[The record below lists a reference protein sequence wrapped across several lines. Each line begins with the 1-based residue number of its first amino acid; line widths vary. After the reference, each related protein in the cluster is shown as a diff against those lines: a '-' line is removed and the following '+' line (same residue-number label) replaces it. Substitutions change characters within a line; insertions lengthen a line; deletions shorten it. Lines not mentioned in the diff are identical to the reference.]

1 MRTFE
6 MVTRILLF
14 LISLGLLSGCAQTA
28 NRYNSSAVD
37 YLYPDRNPVVETA
50 EISHLQ
56 LPIKVGVAFAPS
68 NQGMADR
75 RSGGWITGYISGE
88 TDRQEVLTESDK
100 IKLLEK
106 VSRRFEALE
115 FVHAIE
121 IIPSAYLVPRGS
133 FPNLDQ
139 IRTMFGIDVI
149 ALVSYDQAQ
158 FTDEGFASI
167 TYWTL
172 VRAYVIPGEKN
183 ATHTMV
189 DAAVYDIKS
198 RVRLFRAPGVSYV
211 KSTATPVNL
220 YTRDALWVDWNGQG
234 FVVMPLSHVAGCLSA
249 PLCLLVQSIA
259 ASDLKKAFW
268 PILCVG
274 SPLTV
279 KPRYNFK
286 TAGRS
291 DSIKR
296 ATKASVSWMTL
307 SGHRPMNGPIQRSR
321 SVN

>member
-1 MRTFE
+1 MVSRTLF
-6 MVTRILLF
+6 F
-14 LISLGLLSGCAQTA
+14 LISLALLSGCAQTSS
-28 NRYNSSAVD
+28 RYNSSAVD

-50 EISHLQ
+50 EIPHLQ
-56 LPIKVGVAFAPS
+56 LPIKVGVAFVPA

-75 RSGGWITGYISGE
+75 RSGGWITGYVSGT

-100 IKLLEK
+100 MKLLEK
-106 VSRRFEALE
+106 VSRRFETLD

-121 IIPSAYLVPRGS
+121 IIPSAYLLPRGS

-172 VRAYVIPGEKN
+172 VGAYVIPGEKN

-198 RVRLFRAPGVSYV
+198 RVLLFRAPGVSYV

-220 YTRDALWVDWNGQG
+220 SEQLRLDRVNAFNMAADDLIANLENQLDRFKEKIKQRPEEIRVTHRTGYAGGG
-234 FVVMPLSHVAGCLSA
+234 FTGGMSA
-249 PLCLLVQSIA
+249 FLLVLIGGMGLWIS
-259 ASDLKKAFW
+259 
-268 PILCVG
+268 
-274 SPLTV
+274 
-279 KPRYNFK
+279 Y
-286 TAGRS
+286 
-291 DSIKR
+291 
-296 ATKASVSWMTL
+296 
-307 SGHRPMNGPIQRSR
+307 R
-321 SVN
+321 SVR